1 MAKRII
7 WTRRAHSERKRIL
20 LYWKH
25 RNQSTTYSKKL
36 NWLFKKA
43 VDLIAS
49 HPNIG
54 RKTNIENV
62 RVKLVKD
69 YLLFYE
75 AAEEEIYILSIWDS
89 RRNPEETP
97 Y

>member
-20 LYWKH
+20 FYWKH
-25 RNQSTTYSKKL
+25 RNQSSAYSKKL
-36 NWLFKKA
+36 NGLLKKA
-43 VDLIAS
+43 VDLIGS

-62 RVKLVKD
+62 RVKVVKD
-69 YLLFYE
+69 YLVFYE
-75 AAEEEIYILSIWDS
+75 PSEEEIYILSIWDS
-89 RRNPEETP
+89 RRNSEETP